1 MDHVSCCRAQ
11 LRAAHQ
17 SWERVFLRTGML
29 EEQALSQSSS
39 IISAIISCQQIR
51 HPENTLVHWP
61 QILLLRCFALTSDP
75 IKKIHE
81 DRSISNFQSQMPQPD
96 YQDPFSFLS
105 FSNLPAT
112 SKRPRKFAL
121 FFVTINSE
129 KAKVKKEMA
138 FRPQTHCD
146 GQTSSIYLSH
156 V

>member
-17 SWERVFLRTGML
+17 SWERVFLRTGLL

-75 IKKIHE
+75 IKKSMKTE
-81 DRSISNFQSQMPQPD
+81 VFQTFRAKCLSLTIKTLSP
-96 YQDPFSFLS
+96 SFHFQTYLLPPNAPG
-105 FSNLPAT
+105 NLPFFCHN
-112 SKRPRKFAL
+112 KF
-121 FFVTINSE
+121 
-129 KAKVKKEMA
+129 
-138 FRPQTHCD
+138 
-146 GQTSSIYLSH
+146 
-156 V
+156 